1 MPEESQMVEQG
12 KPQDKKDDS
21 SKKRPL
27 LRKTFIAVLCLVILT
42 CALAAA
48 LLLNNN
54 VSCASDQAFVK
65 QLDAAIGDCLF
76 WTETHKQTILKRK
89 NVALITMLK
98 EIEGLKPTPVISDII
113 RDFMAAPARP
123 QCSKRLV
130 DPNWPVDEVE
140 LNIKMEKESLDNK
153 WSLYAMAPGKLKVT
167 GRELGLFDPK
177 RWDGRKLTHQ
187 LDALIILRN
196 LQGTDD
202 KLDRLIEHLCDRLG
216 TQLVFD
222 VAVVDIYIQKV
233 AFVLRAGFPAKI
245 RRRWVER
252 IIANQQPDGG
262 WNDSWFYLTSDRRRP
277 LIALSR
283 PPSNQHATLQ
293 ALTAL
298 YLVRYKYPQ
307 HFGLK

>member
-1 MPEESQMVEQG
+1 MPERSHMVEQD

-21 SKKRPL
+21 VKKRPL
-27 LRKTFIAVLCLVILT
+27 LRKAIIAVLCLVILT

-48 LLLNNN
+48 LLVNNN
-54 VSCASDQAFVK
+54 VSCAGDQAFAK
-65 QLDAAIGDCLF
+65 RLDTAIADCLF
-76 WTETHKQTILKRK
+76 WTETHRQTILKRK

-123 QCSKRLV
+123 KCWKRLV
-130 DPNWPVDEVE
+130 DPNWPVDDVE
-140 LNIKMEKESLDNK
+140 LNMTMDKESLDNK
-153 WSLYAMAPGKLKVT
+153 WSLYAMAPDSVKVT
-167 GRELGLFDPK
+167 GQELGLFDPR
-177 RWDGRKLTHQ
+177 RWHGRKLTHQ

-196 LQGTDD
+196 LQGADD
-202 KLDRLIEHLCDRLG
+202 KLDRLIERLCGRLG
-216 TQLVFD
+216 AQLVFD

-233 AFVLRAGFPAKI
+233 TFVLRAGFPEKI

-262 WNDSWFYLTSDRRRP
+262 WNDRWFYLTSDRRRP
-277 LIALSR
+277 VIGPSP

-307 HFGLK
+307 HFRLK